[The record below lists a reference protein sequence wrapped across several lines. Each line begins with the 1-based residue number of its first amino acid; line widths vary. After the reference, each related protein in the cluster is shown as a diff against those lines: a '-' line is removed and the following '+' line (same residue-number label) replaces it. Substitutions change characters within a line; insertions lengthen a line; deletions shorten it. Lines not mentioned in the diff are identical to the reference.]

1 MAIDENDSLYSYL
14 DTEEGAE
21 ERSTYS
27 GDEGEISEEGVASA
41 YEELYGMS
49 PQEYYESLVGA
60 TQQGADEAARRYRE
74 AREYWE
80 SGQSEAAR
88 ERMLERV
95 GLREGTKLYEHA
107 ERLADIA
114 AGKRKTAGQIEAEKE
129 LAVLARAQRGQAMG
143 YGGFNA
149 AEIMQRAGRSAQEIE
164 IGGESAIA
172 KTARKASQAAK
183 DQLEQLLIAGEQRAE
198 DRALAMQ
205 QLAFQQEQASGALW
219 SNVLGGVLGAIGAV
233 VGSVVPGASA
243 ATATIGAAVGSSLGG
258 GAGRYMG

>member
-1 MAIDENDSLYSYL
+1 MATDENDNLYSYL

-21 ERSTYS
+21 ERSDYS
-27 GDEGEISEEGVASA
+27 GDEDGIAEAGVAAS
-41 YEELYGMS
+41 YKELYGMS
-49 PQEYYESLVGA
+49 PQEYYESLGGA
-60 TQQGADEAARRYRE
+60 TQQGADEAARRYEE

-114 AGKRKTAGQIEAEKE
+114 AGKRKTAGQIEAERE

-219 SNVLGGVLGAIGAV
+219 SNVLGGVLGAIGSV
-233 VGSVVPGASA
+233 VGIV
-243 ATATIGAAVGSSLGG
+243 ATGGNPAGGVLGGTVGSSLGG
-258 GAGRYMG
+258 GAGRYIG